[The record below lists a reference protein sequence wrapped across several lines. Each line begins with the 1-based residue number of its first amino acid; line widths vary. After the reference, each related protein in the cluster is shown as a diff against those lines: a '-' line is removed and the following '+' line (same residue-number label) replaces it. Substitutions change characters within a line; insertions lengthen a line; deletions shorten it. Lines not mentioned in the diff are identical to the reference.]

1 MRNETIRQMVRD
13 LFDTVGEV
21 AVSATLRQK
30 IQGAYDPGSGA
41 SEATTDTTIR
51 LVRTE
56 KSLSD
61 AANVGGTPINP
72 ALHHA
77 LIECEDVT
85 PKADDDL
92 IIGAET
98 FTLLQVVAADTGA
111 GILYEVSYQ

>member
-1 MRNETIRQMVRD
+1 MVRD
-13 LFDTVGEV
+13 LFDTIGEV

-30 IQGAYDPGSGA
+30 AQGDYDPGTGTV
-41 SEATTDTTIR
+41 ETTSDTAIR

-56 KSLSD
+56 KRLVD
-61 AANVGGTPINP
+61 TANADGTPIDP
-72 ALHHA
+72 PLHHA

-92 IIGAET
+92 IIGSST
-98 FTLLQVVAADTGA
+98 FTLLQVVAVDTGA

>member
-13 LFDTVGEV
+13 LFDTIGDV

-30 IQGAYDPGSGA
+30 SQGEYEPGSGA
-41 SEATTDTTIR
+41 TETTSDTAIR

-56 KSLSD
+56 KNLSD
-61 AANVGGTPINP
+61 AANADGTPINP

-98 FTLLQVVAADTGA
+98 YTLLQVVAVDTGA
-111 GILYEVSYQ
+111 GILFEVSYQ

>member
-1 MRNETIRQMVRD
+1 MRNDTIRQMVRD
-13 LFDTVGEV
+13 LFDTIGEV

-30 IQGAYDPGSGA
+30 TQGDYDPGSGA
-41 SEATTDTTIR
+41 EETTSDTAIR

-56 KSLSD
+56 KSLAK
-61 AANVGGTPINP
+61 AANADGTSIDPS
-72 ALHHA
+72 LHHA

-92 IIGAET
+92 IIGSNS

>member
-1 MRNETIRQMVRD
+1 MRHDMIRQMVRD
-13 LFDTVGEV
+13 LFDTIGEV

-30 IQGAYDPGSGA
+30 TQGAYEPGSGA
-41 SEATTDTTIR
+41 SETTTDTTIR

-61 AANVGGTPINP
+61 TANAVGTPINP
-72 ALHHA
+72 TLHHA

-92 IIGAET
+92 IIGSST
-98 FTLLQVVAADTGA
+98 FTLLQAVAVDTGA
-111 GILYEVSYQ
+111 SILYEVSYQ

>member
-1 MRNETIRQMVRD
+1 MRNETIRRMVRD

-30 IQGAYDPGSGA
+30 TQGDYEPGS
-41 SEATTDTTIR
+41 STEETTSDIAIR

-61 AANVGGTPINP
+61 GANADGTPIDP
-72 ALHHA
+72 SLHHA
-77 LIECEDVT
+77 LIECETVT
-85 PKADDDL
+85 PKVDDDL
-92 IIGAET
+92 MIDAET

>member
-1 MRNETIRQMVRD
+1 MQNDSIRRMVRD
-13 LFDTVGEV
+13 LFDLAGEV

-30 IQGAYDPGSGA
+30 TQDDYDPGS
-41 SEATTDTTIR
+41 SPEETTGDIAIR

-56 KSLSD
+56 KTLAD
-61 AANVGGTPINP
+61 AANADGAIINP

-77 LIECEDVT
+77 LIECEAVT
-85 PKADDDL
+85 PKVDDDL
-92 IIGAET
+92 VIGTET

>member
-13 LFDTVGEV
+13 LFDTIGEV

-30 IQGAYDPGSGA
+30 AQSAYEPGSGA
-41 SEATTDTTIR
+41 SETTTDTTIR

-56 KSLSD
+56 KSLADSQN
-61 AANVGGTPINP
+61 AAGTPINP

-92 IIGAET
+92 IIGSST
-98 FTLLQVVAADTGA
+98 FTLLQAVAVDTGA

>member
-1 MRNETIRQMVRD
+1 MRNDTIRQMVRD
-13 LFDTVGEV
+13 LFDTIGEV
-21 AVSATLRQK
+21 ALSATLRQK
-30 IQGAYDPGSGA
+30 TQGDYEPGSGA
-41 SEATTDTTIR
+41 AETTSDTSIR

-56 KSLSD
+56 KSLSE
-61 AANVGGTPINP
+61 AHNATGTPINP
-72 ALHHA
+72 SLHHA

-98 FTLLQVVAADTGA
+98 FTLLQAVAVDTGA

>member
-13 LFDTVGEV
+13 LFDTIGEV

-30 IQGAYDPGSGA
+30 TQGAYAPGSGA
-41 SEATTDTTIR
+41 AETTSDTAIR

-56 KSLSD
+56 KTLSD
-61 AANVGGTPINP
+61 AANVDGTPINP
-72 ALHHA
+72 SLHHA
-77 LIECEDVT
+77 LIECEAVT

-92 IIGAET
+92 IIGSST
-98 FTLLQVVAADTGA
+98 FTLLQAVAVDTGA

>member
-1 MRNETIRQMVRD
+1 MRNETIRRMVRD

-30 IQGAYDPGSGA
+30 TQGDYEPGS
-41 SEATTDTTIR
+41 STEETTSDIAIR

-61 AANVGGTPINP
+61 GANADGTPIDP
-72 ALHHA
+72 SLHHA
-77 LIECEDVT
+77 LIECETVK
-85 PKADDDL
+85 PKVDDDL
-92 IIGAET
+92 MIDAET